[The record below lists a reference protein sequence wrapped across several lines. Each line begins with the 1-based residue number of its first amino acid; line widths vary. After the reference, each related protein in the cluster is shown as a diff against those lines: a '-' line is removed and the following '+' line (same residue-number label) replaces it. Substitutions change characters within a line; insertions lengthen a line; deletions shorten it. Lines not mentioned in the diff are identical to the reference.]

1 MTSFNT
7 LIQYMCQT
15 LVFIYCSIASL
26 KQFFNQKYRKFYSAN
41 MTLFTLKANLILLKY
56 KENSL
61 QSGLSFIIH
70 LLSNVHNLL
79 KSHVL
84 SISISLYIFAIFSKT
99 FFYNSLKLLLPQVSP
114 MVAEMGHQS
123 ITAWKVSVFGNFL
136 VCIFP
141 HLDWIHNILP

>member
-15 LVFIYCSIASL
+15 LVFIYSSIASL

-79 KSHVL
+79 KVACFE
-84 SISISLYIFAIFSKT
+84 YINLPVYFCH
-99 FFYNSLKLLLPQVSP
+99 FFKDLFLQFFKITPP
-114 MVAEMGHQS
+114 PS
-123 ITAWKVSVFGNFL
+123 ITDGGWDGSSEYHWVKSVRIWKFSGLYFPAFGLNT
-136 VCIFP
+136 
-141 HLDWIHNILP
+141 

>member
-15 LVFIYCSIASL
+15 LVFIYCSITSL

-79 KSHVL
+79 KVACFE
-84 SISISLYIFAIFSKT
+84 YINLPVYFCH
-99 FFYNSLKLLLPQVSP
+99 FFKDLFLQFFKITRPP
-114 MVAEMGHQS
+114 S
-123 ITAWKVSVFGNFL
+123 ITDGG
-136 VCIFP
+136 
-141 HLDWIHNILP
+141 